1 MGFHQLQGKRGK
13 EKLGGKGGG
22 DGRKER
28 QDEVGEKVKRA
39 KKIERFKDLF
49 QSCSEK

>member
-1 MGFHQLQGKRGK
+1 MDGA
-13 EKLGGKGGG
+13 GGRMRRAEGAGV
-22 DGRKER
+22 

-49 QSCSEK
+49 QSSSE